1 MRAASRPHSGVSGAT
16 RVPPPQGYQ
25 HARVSPTASLDHRL
39 PQRASNH
46 VQLRAKH
53 DGTVASPR
61 SPSSSSTEDPDQC
74 GAPSSTPSATT
85 RQAPSVSPSS
95 SPLHV
100 APGGSSAAGS
110 SCAGSSSLYGE
121 DEDDDGR
128 RGAAAETIPLRS
140 LRRSRSA
147 RQPSTTTSSGSP
159 AFGARASFQPDFYF
173 CQPHTSGEE
182 EDGAVGRAPTPPPR
196 RGLVG
201 AVRAGSFR
209 LPCLSKQDSHERP
222 ILSCSSSSHDTPP
235 PPLFRP
241 CSSGLLRAGT
251 EPSSSSSL
259 HPTMHRIAASL
270 RQAPLPAMAVAGLA
284 PGSPPALLRG
294 SSPPPGR
301 FLHRASYHGSSRGS
315 PGLDQ
320 NHLTSG
326 APRRPEDS
334 PSAFVGSAENLV
346 GRVLHEQGLGKYCD
360 ADFVRAAQ
368 RELAEAFN
376 LTQEEMD
383 RAAHEILQAERRRSM
398 PQLHRPGHGGGDDYV
413 ATTSPTDEN
422 AAAHVELPVVATSP
436 TENRSPPAEQRAD
449 VAATSPTRPQSPGQP
464 SANGKTGGFRDTP
477 L

>member
-1 MRAASRPHSGVSGAT
+1 
-16 RVPPPQGYQ
+16 VPPTAPPQSCGC
-25 HARVSPTASLDHRL
+25 
-39 PQRASNH
+39 
-46 VQLRAKH
+46 KH
-53 DGTVASPR
+53 EPKS
-61 SPSSSSTEDPDQC
+61 
-74 GAPSSTPSATT
+74 
-85 RQAPSVSPSS
+85 
-95 SPLHV
+95 
-100 APGGSSAAGS
+100 
-110 SCAGSSSLYGE
+110 
-121 DEDDDGR
+121 
-128 RGAAAETIPLRS
+128 
-140 LRRSRSA
+140 
-147 RQPSTTTSSGSP
+147 
-159 AFGARASFQPDFYF
+159 
-173 CQPHTSGEE
+173 TSGEE
-182 EDGAVGRAPTPPPR
+182 EDGAIGRAPTPPPR

-235 PPLFRP
+235 LFRP
-241 CSSGLLRAGT
+241 GSSGLLRAGT

-360 ADFVRAAQ
+360 ADFVRATQ

-398 PQLHRPGHGGGDDYV
+398 PQLHRPGHGGADDYA
-413 ATTSPTDEN
+413 ATTSPTEEN
-422 AAAHVELPVVATSP
+422 AATHVELPVVATSP

-449 VAATSPTRPQSPGQP
+449 VAASSPTQPQTPGQP